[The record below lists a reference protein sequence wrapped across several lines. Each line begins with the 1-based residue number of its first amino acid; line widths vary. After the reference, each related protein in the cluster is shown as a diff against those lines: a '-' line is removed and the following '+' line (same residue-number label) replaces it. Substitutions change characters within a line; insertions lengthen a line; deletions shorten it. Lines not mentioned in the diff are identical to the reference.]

1 METRKIGFMHLTKT
15 QIEAG
20 QTWGKL
26 GGINKIG
33 RVMSTKTMEIDRLST
48 SNGEMQVGMGTWEDG
63 KWEGVVGGDLF
74 QTRGRVMND
83 VGIESYMKPVALRR
97 HHIT

>member
-33 RVMSTKTMEIDRLST
+33 RVMSTKTTEIDRLST
-48 SNGEMQVGMGTWEDG
+48 SNGEMQGEWGDG

-74 QTRGRVMND
+74 QTRGRVMKD
-83 VGIESYMKPVALRR
+83 VGIESYMKAVALRR